1 MSLNIDPKTGKIG
14 YLIDLRE
21 GATVVLFQLVFSK
34 SAIAEKE
41 AQLTAL
47 SSPANE
53 SDRPPAPADQDEANA
68 KGGQKQVAE
77 KFSHI
82 AVLAPTLLNRGN
94 DTRNVRSGSKAPLW
108 PRASGQARKAPL
120 MGVDRFHSN
129 LTTRVRVRLIC
140 FSVPSDYCHLRRLS
154 HRGEGPGPARRG
166 PCPQRARSPTNH
178 AQCQDRFQSAK
189 RSAPLRPRFS
199 S

>member
-68 KGGQKQVAE
+68 KGGQKQVAQ

-82 AVLAPTLLNRGN
+82 AVLAPTLLNRGK
-94 DTRNVRSGSKAPLW
+94 RHEECP
-108 PRASGQARKAPL
+108 
-120 MGVDRFHSN
+120 F
-129 LTTRVRVRLIC
+129 RVKSAALAACI
-140 FSVPSDYCHLRRLS
+140 
-154 HRGEGPGPARRG
+154 GPGPQGVDGR
-166 PCPQRARSPTNH
+166 
-178 AQCQDRFQSAK
+178 
-189 RSAPLRPRFS
+189 
-199 S
+199 